1 MTRAQHPI
9 RLRLTA
15 WYAGSA
21 LVLLLATVALLH
33 VAFQRTIAA
42 EFDRGL
48 ASSLALAQRV
58 FRLELAEYV
67 SAEATVRH
75 VAGETQFQD
84 RRIDFVSPAGVVL
97 AAASPASGTDTLAAP
112 IRMVQAP
119 LDARLAPGWTVRVRA
134 SAAGV
139 ERELRDIDFRLALGV
154 PASILVAALIG
165 WWLTGRTLRPV
176 SEMAAAADRLTSTG
190 GAGRLPIAD
199 ADDELGQLG
208 TRFNA
213 LLDRLER
220 ASAQQRRFLAEA
232 AHELRTPIARMLGR
246 VELALVDQRARQ
258 QHNGNGNGDGHGDGA
273 RAEVLDAVHGELQRT
288 SALVDELLQLARV
301 DAGERAAHL
310 EPLYVDDIVLG
321 AVEGWR
327 PAAERRGVCLALSR
341 TEEAP
346 AMLDAGLAHRM
357 LGVLIDNAIRYTPR
371 GGRVDVRVWR
381 DGGRAVVEVE
391 DTGVGI
397 PADERP
403 RIFDRFFRGREAR
416 RVAPEGSG
424 LGLPIAAAAA
434 AVHHGTLELLPAATG
449 GTIAHLSLPVAAP

>member
-33 VAFQRTIAA
+33 VAFRRTITS

-58 FRLELAEYV
+58 FRLEVGENRSV
-67 SAEATVRH
+67 EATVRH

-84 RRIDFVSPAGVVL
+84 RRIEFVGPDGAVVAAPAAPAGGAL
-97 AAASPASGTDTLAAP
+97 QAP
-112 IRMVQAP
+112 IRVTSGP
-119 LDARLAPGWTVRVRA
+119 LDARLAPGWTVRVRG

-139 ERELRDIDFRLALGV
+139 ERELHDIDLRLALGI
-154 PASILVAALIG
+154 PASIIVAALFG
-165 WWLTGRTLRPV
+165 WWLTGRTLRPM
-176 SEMAAAADRLTSTG
+176 SEMALAADRLTSTG
-190 GAGRLPIAD
+190 DGGRLPIAD
-199 ADDELGQLG
+199 PGDELGQLG

-220 ASAQQRRFLAEA
+220 ASSQQRRFLAEA

-246 VELALVDQRARQ
+246 VELALLEQRGPGR
-258 QHNGNGNGDGHGDGA
+258 GDGNGDGDGV
-273 RAEVLDAVHGELQRT
+273 REEVLDAVHGELERT

-310 EPLYVDDIVLG
+310 EPLYVDDVVLG
-321 AVEGWR
+321 AVEAWR
-327 PAAERRGVCLALSR
+327 PAAERKGVSLTLSR
-341 TEEAP
+341 AEEAP
-346 AMLDAGLAHRM
+346 AMLDAALAHRM
-357 LGVLIDNAIRYTPR
+357 LGVLVDNAIRYTRP
-371 GGRVDVRVWR
+371 GGRVDVRVFR
-381 DGGRAVVEVE
+381 NGTRAVVEVE
-391 DTGVGI
+391 DSGVGI
-397 PADERP
+397 PEDERP

-416 RVAPEGSG
+416 RLAPEGSG

-434 AVHHGTLELLPAATG
+434 SVHHGTLELLPAAGG
-449 GTIAHLSLPVAAP
+449 GTIAHLSLPVSAR